1 MYNVKSISRLIKKHK
16 AIIFMDSTKTI
27 FYKTLII
34 SIQLKWHPRHNNGS
48 IYKIIVKISKNLLN
62 KCYFVLIIILT

>member
-1 MYNVKSISRLIKKHK
+1 MYNVKNISRLIKKHK

-34 SIQLKWHPRHNNGS
+34 SIQL
-48 IYKIIVKISKNLLN
+48 ID
-62 KCYFVLIIILT
+62 ILK